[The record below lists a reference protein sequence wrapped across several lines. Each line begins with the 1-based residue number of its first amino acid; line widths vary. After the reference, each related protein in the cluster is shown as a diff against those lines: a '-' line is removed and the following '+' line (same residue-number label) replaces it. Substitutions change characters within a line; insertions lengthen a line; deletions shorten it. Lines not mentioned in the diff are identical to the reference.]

1 MMSACRFSIWI
12 AVQQKTTSLAVRAFR
27 VPWLLAQNFCVPVA
41 NRNCIVGIVVT
52 GPDVHT
58 GRARFWLAAVS
69 IRART
74 ICLCTWSLMAGVP
87 RARFWL
93 AAVSIRARTICL
105 CTWSLMAGVP
115 IVSVA
120 MKGVPNCGERS
131 LLLPLISDL
140 VASVALR
147 TLQVSVGSPDFG
159 LGCECRA

>member
-1 MMSACRFSIWI
+1 MDSGATKDDLVGG
-12 AVQQKTTSLAVRAFR
+12 AGVQG
-27 VPWLLAQNFCVPVA
+27 PWLLAQNFCVPVA

-58 GRARFWLAAVS
+58 G
-69 IRART
+69 
-74 ICLCTWSLMAGVP
+74 

-147 TLQVSVGSPDFG
+147 TLQVSVGSRGSEDTQGRTNIWVLVG
-159 LGCECRA
+159 LVVHLLTQLQ